1 MRVLLR
7 APVLSQSGYGEH
19 ARFIL
24 RALKQTPYVVPYVVN
39 TGWGQTSWL
48 WEDSKERAWIDE
60 RLVETISY
68 MNEKEPN
75 RFDLSIQVGLPIEWN
90 KLAAKNI
97 GVTAGI
103 ETDKVLDSW
112 DTSARDMDAIIVP
125 SEHSKS
131 GFSEETQKK
140 VSVISFPAREEETD
154 LNVDDSLDAVI
165 DTKFNFLTVAQVSPR
180 KNVDT
185 SLLAFLEEFQN
196 HEDVGY
202 ILKLNIRNNSL
213 TDKRYTEE
221 SIKSLLE
228 NYPDRKCKV
237 YIVHGH
243 MTETQMNSLYSNG
256 HISAYVSAA
265 HGEGFGLP
273 IFEAAKAAK
282 PIIAPSWSGY
292 TDFTTIKNKIQL
304 VQVEYELRE
313 VKGREN
319 WEGVLDPDSKWAY
332 VKLDDL
338 RAKMKEVYLN
348 LDKYN
353 KQAKKL
359 QKHVSEKYTE
369 TKQNE
374 LVHRVIKEIME

>member
-1 MRVLLR
+1 MRVILR
-7 APVLSQSGYGEH
+7 GPVLSQSGYGEH
-19 ARFIL
+19 ARFIFRSL
-24 RALKQTPYVVPYVVN
+24 LKTPGVTPYVVN
-39 TGWGQTSWL
+39 TGWGQTSWI
-48 WEDSKERAWIDE
+48 WEESDE
-60 RLVETISY
+60 RVSIDKCLIDTISY
-68 MNEKEPN
+68 MNEKQPN
-75 RFDLSIQVGLPIEWN
+75 RFDLSIQVGLPIEWT
-90 KLAAKNI
+90 KLATKNI

-112 DTSARDMDAIIVP
+112 DTSANEMDAIIVP

-131 GFSEETQKK
+131 GFSEEVQKK
-140 VSVISFPAREEETD
+140 ISVVSFPVEEVD
-154 LNVDDSLDAVI
+154 SDIKVDDKLDVVV

-213 TDKRYTEE
+213 TDRRYTEE

-237 YIVHGH
+237 YVAHGH
-243 MTETQMNSLYSNG
+243 MTESQMAALYSNG
-256 HISAYVSAA
+256 YVSAYVSAS

-273 IFEAAKAAK
+273 IFQAAQAGK

-292 TDFTTIKNKIQL
+292 TDFTTIKEKTQL

-319 WEGVLDPDSKWAY
+319 WEGVLDPNSKWAY

-348 LDKYN
+348 LEKYTGR
-353 KQAKKL
+353 AEKL
-359 QKHVSEKYTE
+359 QKHVIGKYTK
-369 TKQNE
+369 TKQE
-374 LVHRVIKEIME
+374 ALVKKIIKETME